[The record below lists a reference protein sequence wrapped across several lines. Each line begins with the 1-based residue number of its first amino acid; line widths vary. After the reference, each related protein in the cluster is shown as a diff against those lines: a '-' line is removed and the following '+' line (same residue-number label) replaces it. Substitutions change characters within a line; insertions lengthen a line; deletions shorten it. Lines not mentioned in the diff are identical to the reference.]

1 MNNDYLSI
9 GEMAKMNHIT
19 VTTLRLYDELD
30 LLKPVYV
37 NPETN
42 YRYYDIKQNARLDLI
57 QYMKEL
63 QMNLK
68 EIKELL
74 DKEDI
79 NLIEAI
85 LIKKKQQLSIQIN
98 DLQRTKDAISRT
110 IYSLERYR
118 KSPPS
123 GTITLEYIDRRRIY
137 VMHTNINFYEHDL
150 NVYEYLLTQLK
161 NDLIAHHYP
170 QIYYCNAGTFLNKE
184 RFLKQEFISD
194 RIFVFVDDHFP
205 EKEIQV
211 IENGMYACIY
221 LDDFHQEID
230 YAKRLLDYCKMNHL
244 TICGDYI
251 CEVLSELS
259 MFDHPERS
267 MFLRLQVPVSFK
279 K

>member
-221 LDDFHQEID
+221 TEDFDEERD
-230 YAKRLLDYCKMNHL
+230 CAKKLLAYCREHGYQ
-244 TICGDYI
+244 ICGDYI
-251 CEVLSELS
+251 CEEIMEMNV
-259 MFDHPERS
+259 FDSRKRS
-267 MFLRLQVPVSFK
+267 MYLRLQVPVK
-279 K
+279 MEK